1 VTSEGHGSVTL
12 RMSHDNQNMAV
23 LGMGRQWPE
32 SKHGFDGELL
42 HSCSIIGISK
52 MWWEEPCACC
62 GTKDSYW
69 PFISDRQGSCG
80 KGSVVYH
87 RPPFWDDDTD
97 DLFFNDLRGTC
108 GSGALV
114 VMVASTCQTLSVNT
128 TQLV

>member
-1 VTSEGHGSVTL
+1 MTSEGHGSVTL

-23 LGMGRQWPE
+23 LGMG
-32 SKHGFDGELL
+32 
-42 HSCSIIGISK
+42 SIIGISK

-87 RPPFWDDDTD
+87 RPPFWDYDTD

-114 VMVASTCQTLSVNT
+114 VMVASTCQTLSVST